1 MDERGQ
7 ASVELIASVPLLA
20 GVALLCLPLLA
31 AGYAVSLADGAV
43 EAGATAVAA
52 GLPAEPAAR
61 AALPG
66 WADDR
71 VDVERLGGRVTV
83 RLRPPSPLAAI
94 ERALEV
100 SSTAWVR
107 RPSAPDR

>member
-1 MDERGQ
+1 MGERGQ
-7 ASVELIASVPLLA
+7 ASVELIASVPLLV
-20 GVALLCLPLLA
+20 GVALLCLQLLA

-71 VDVERLGGRVTV
+71 VSVERLGGRVTV
-83 RLRPPSPLAAI
+83 RLRPPSPLGAV

-107 RPSAPDR
+107 RPPPDR